1 MNIKLLAYQ
10 LILVFI
16 LFVSTISL
24 SHGQA
29 ENDILNQDECN
40 FEPKV
45 DETIMWYNESQHK
58 IQNPDIIKLRV
69 GGIAIYNQ
77 ELYMVNKRLRVADIY
92 KFDFDEKKWI
102 LPTDST
108 VFKALDFLCRE
119 KALASGLGGI
129 EIVGDT
135 LFTIGISKTPF
146 CAINLLTK
154 EIVYAPEFELP
165 NYKGGEDVEGI
176 SFSFP
181 IVYLA
186 FHSLDYDRPIEDTQR
201 FIGFDVSSGKIVFN
215 KQLNLSENRRDAIH
229 GLAITNKT
237 IWHIRDNYLVKM
249 NGKSGEI
256 IEKFMIED
264 IKRPTSLC
272 FFNNSL
278 WIITYYGGLY
288 EVPVICN

>member
-119 KALASGLGGI
+119 KALASGLGG
-129 EIVGDT
+129 
-135 LFTIGISKTPF
+135 
-146 CAINLLTK
+146 
-154 EIVYAPEFELP
+154 
-165 NYKGGEDVEGI
+165 
-176 SFSFP
+176 
-181 IVYLA
+181 
-186 FHSLDYDRPIEDTQR
+186 R
-201 FIGFDVSSGKIVFN
+201 
-215 KQLNLSENRRDAIH
+215 
-229 GLAITNKT
+229 
-237 IWHIRDNYLVKM
+237 
-249 NGKSGEI
+249 
-256 IEKFMIED
+256 
-264 IKRPTSLC
+264 
-272 FFNNSL
+272 
-278 WIITYYGGLY
+278 
-288 EVPVICN
+288 